1 MADKIRVTV
10 WNEFRHERNVEEV
23 KAIYPNGI
31 HGAIAEFLSKD
42 PTLEVRTV
50 CLDDPEQG
58 LPDEVLNNTDV
69 LMWWG
74 HKHHDE
80 VKDELAKKILTRVE
94 KYGMGFIPMH
104 SAHYSKPFVRLMG
117 TACELT
123 FGPARPEIIWNLMPS
138 HPIAAG
144 LPNHFLLNTEELF
157 SEPFHIPTPDEWI
170 FGGWF
175 KNGYIFRSG
184 CAWYRGL
191 GRIFYFQPGHE
202 YCRSF
207 YNEYVQQI
215 LTNAVHWAA
224 PTKVNIALP
233 YEGFAGK
240 PLTEY
245 YGI

>member
-1 MADKIRVTV
+1 
-10 WNEFRHERNVEEV
+10 
-23 KAIYPNGI
+23 
-31 HGAIAEFLSKD
+31 
-42 PTLEVRTV
+42 
-50 CLDDPEQG
+50 
-58 LPDEVLNNTDV
+58 
-69 LMWWG
+69 
-74 HKHHDE
+74 
-80 VKDELAKKILTRVE
+80 
-94 KYGMGFIPMH
+94 
-104 SAHYSKPFVRLMG
+104 
-117 TACELT
+117 
-123 FGPARPEIIWNLMPS
+123 MPS

-233 YEGFAGK
+233 FEGFAGK